1 AIAWEFRR
9 RHRWGLLALMA
20 YFAFLI
26 VINVLAG
33 TQRIRFESA
42 TTFALS
48 VVVPLTSVALYFLA
62 VFTFGLSGDIAAR
75 QSMYP
80 ARMFTLPV
88 TNAALAGWPMLY
100 GCIAMAA
107 LWLVTRLLGA
117 WPAGVDVPVF
127 WPLLFG
133 PVFLAWTQALTWMPY
148 PLPGLRVIATVFSL
162 CVMDAVVL

>member
-26 VINVLAG
+26 AINVLAG

-88 TNAALAGWPMLY
+88 TNAALAGWPMLF
-100 GCIAMAA
+100 GA
-107 LWLVTRLLGA
+107 LATMGLWVLTRWISV
-117 WPAGVDVPVF
+117 WPSQF
-127 WPLLFG
+127 
-133 PVFLAWTQALTWMPY
+133 
-148 PLPGLRVIATVFSL
+148 
-162 CVMDAVVL
+162 